1 MKKLT
6 LLLFLLGCSV
16 QLSFAQPGFLGRK
29 NLIRYDC
36 FLMPANLLTLRNAGK
51 FRLNNSHE
59 FGYERIVS
67 RRHVVGVNAVYLNL
81 ANRNVDYPLLPDPT
95 GYITRFSGGI
105 GIHAKLYPFLRKGWL
120 APLGPY
126 MRLSISFNREVST
139 WHSESGLYADRP
151 WEAHFYNSYS
161 LGFGYSEIF
170 FERMLVDFGMRFAGA
185 DLMHAVAGGGNTP
198 ARVYHVAE
206 DILQSELIKL
216 HIGVGFLL

>member
-1 MKKLT
+1 MKRWIC
-6 LLLFLLGCSV
+6 LLLLLGV
-16 QLSFAQPGFLGRK
+16 IQFAWTQPGYLGRK

-36 FLMPANLLTLRNAGK
+36 FLMPASLLYLRNAGT

-67 RRHVVGVNAVYLNL
+67 RRHVVGINAVYLNL
-81 ANRNVDYPLLPDPT
+81 PNQYAENNVVPDPV

-126 MRLSISFNREVST
+126 LRLSISFNREVST
-139 WHSESGLYADRP
+139 WHSTSGLYGDRP

-198 ARVYHVAE
+198 ARVYYVAE
-206 DILQSELIKL
+206 DILQSELIKFHL
-216 HIGVGFLL
+216 GVGFLF

>member
-1 MKKLT
+1 MKKLMC
-6 LLLFLLGCSV
+6 LLLFLGCSV

-36 FLMPANLLTLRNAGK
+36 FLMPANLLNLITAGR
-51 FRLNNSHE
+51 FRINNSHE

-67 RRHVVGVNAVYLNL
+67 RRHVVGVNAVYLKLPNES
-81 ANRNVDYPLLPDPT
+81 AQYPLLPDPI
-95 GYITRFSGGI
+95 GYTTRRSFGI

-126 MRLSISFNREVST
+126 MRLSINFNREIST
-139 WHSESGLYADRP
+139 WHSRSGLYPDQP

-198 ARVYHVAE
+198 PKVYAVAE
-206 DILQSELIKL
+206 DILQSELIKFHL
-216 HIGVGFLL
+216 GVGFLF